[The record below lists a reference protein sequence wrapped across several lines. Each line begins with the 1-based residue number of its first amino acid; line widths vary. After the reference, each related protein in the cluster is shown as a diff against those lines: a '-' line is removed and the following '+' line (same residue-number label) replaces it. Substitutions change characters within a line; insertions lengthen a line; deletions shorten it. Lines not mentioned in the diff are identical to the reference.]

1 MQENSYFQ
9 KALADFT
16 QEAASGGAI
25 RHLADLGYTAEEIQR
40 ELAFPTPIPR
50 IRRVVWEH
58 LLDTGVVLR
67 EVPVTGAVRE
77 KVAYVREYDQY
88 GKPSFRRVAASDQHV
103 GNSTGQAGAAM
114 ETYET
119 MQACGTMPGWKIL
132 EVPVQ
137 EAFPALL
144 SRKIAENGEECAYAS
159 CDFGIIAT
167 KEPERFARMLQTL
180 EGRQRAY
187 VEGLPWEERRVY
199 HRLVPRLAAGILRL
213 QEAGLYGGELYFL
226 KTGEKYSVYL

>member
-25 RHLADLGYTAEEIQR
+25 RHLADLGYTVEEIQR
-40 ELAFPTPIPR
+40 ELAFPTPISR

-67 EVPVTGAVRE
+67 EVPGTGAVRE

-103 GNSTGQAGAAM
+103 GNSTRQAGAAM

-119 MQACGTMPGWKIL
+119 MQACGSMPGWKIL

-144 SRKIAENGEECAYAS
+144 SRKIAENGEEYAYVS
-159 CDFGIIAT
+159 CDFGIIAA

-213 QEAGLYGGELYFL
+213 QEAGLYEGELYFL
-226 KTGEKYSVYL
+226 KTGEKYSAYL

>member
-67 EVPVTGAVRE
+67 EVPGTGAVRE

-103 GNSTGQAGAAM
+103 GNSTGQAGGGM
-114 ETYET
+114 GTY
-119 MQACGTMPGWKIL
+119 
-132 EVPVQ
+132 
-137 EAFPALL
+137 
-144 SRKIAENGEECAYAS
+144 
-159 CDFGIIAT
+159 
-167 KEPERFARMLQTL
+167 
-180 EGRQRAY
+180 
-187 VEGLPWEERRVY
+187 
-199 HRLVPRLAAGILRL
+199 
-213 QEAGLYGGELYFL
+213 
-226 KTGEKYSVYL
+226 

>member
-25 RHLADLGYTAEEIQR
+25 RHLADLGYTVEEIQG
-40 ELAFPTPIPR
+40 ELAFPTPISR

-67 EVPVTGAVRE
+67 EVPGTGVVQE

-88 GKPSFRRVAASDQHV
+88 GRPSFRRVAASDQHL
-103 GNSTGQAGAAM
+103 GSSTRKTGAAM

-119 MQACGTMPGWKIL
+119 MRACGNMPGWRIL
-132 EVPVQ
+132 DIPVQ

-144 SRKIAENGEECAYAS
+144 SRKIAENGAEYAYAS
-159 CDFGIIAT
+159 CDFGIIAA
-167 KEPERFARMLQTL
+167 KEPDHYASLLQAL
-180 EGRQRAY
+180 KGRQRAY
-187 VEGLPWEERRVY
+187 VEGLPWEGRRVY
-199 HRLVPRLAAGILRL
+199 HRLEPLMAEGILRL
-213 QEAGLYGGELYFL
+213 QEAGLYQGEFYFL
-226 KTGEKYSVYL
+226 RTREKYSVYL